1 MTMKRH
7 IISFALLGALAAGV
21 TGAAFAQGRDA
32 AGLRASGAAGEQS
45 DGFMGCVAS
54 CDAATQAAINEINA
68 ERRRLY
74 AQTAE
79 ETRVS
84 TAAAGAA
91 SFQNRLNCT
100 NVPQRS
106 CIASGNYIRMGGGAW
121 TRK

>member
-7 IISFALLGALAAGV
+7 IVSFALLGAIAAGV

-32 AGLRASGAAGEQS
+32 ASLRASGQAGEQS
-45 DGFMGCVAS
+45 DGFMGCVSS

-74 AQTAE
+74 AQTAN
-79 ETRVS
+79 ETGVS

-106 CIASGNYIRMGGGAW
+106 CIASGNYIRMSGGAW
-121 TRK
+121 ARK

>member
-32 AGLRASGAAGEQS
+32 ASLRASGAAGEQS
-45 DGFMGCVAS
+45 DGFM
-54 CDAATQAAINEINA
+54 
-68 ERRRLY
+68 
-74 AQTAE
+74 
-79 ETRVS
+79 
-84 TAAAGAA
+84 AAAGAA